1 MTRHDLLL
9 VGYVA
14 AGGAL
19 GSATRYLLGAA
30 IQERSASDF
39 PVGTL
44 VINVTGSLL
53 LGFFARYAFGG
64 ASMSPE
70 IRVFLTTG
78 FCGGYTTFS
87 AFSYETV
94 RLFEDG
100 DQGRGLLYVAL
111 SVVLSIAGTWLGFS
125 LARALLGTRDVV

>member
-19 GSATRYLLGAA
+19 GSATRYLLGTA
-30 IQERSASDF
+30 IQERTTTSF

-44 VINVTGSLL
+44 VINVSGSLL
-53 LGFFARYAFGG
+53 LGFVARYAFG
-64 ASMSPE
+64 AATVSPE

-94 RLFEDG
+94 RLFEEG
-100 DQGRGLLYVAL
+100 DHGRALLYVAL
-111 SVVLSIAGTWLGFS
+111 SVVLSIVGMWLGFS
-125 LARALLGTRDVV
+125 LARALLGTREVV

>member
-9 VGYVA
+9 ASYIA

-19 GSATRYLLGAA
+19 GSATRYLLGTA
-30 IQERSASDF
+30 IQERTPSSF

-44 VINVTGSLL
+44 VINISGSLL
-53 LGFFARYAFGG
+53 LGFLARYAFGG
-64 ASMSPE
+64 ASVSPE
-70 IRVFLTTG
+70 IRLFLTTG

-94 RLFEDG
+94 RLFEEG
-100 DQGRGLLYVAL
+100 DQGRALLYVAL
-111 SVVLSIAGTWLGFS
+111 SVVLSIAATWLGFS
-125 LARALLGTRDVV
+125 LARALLGTREVV